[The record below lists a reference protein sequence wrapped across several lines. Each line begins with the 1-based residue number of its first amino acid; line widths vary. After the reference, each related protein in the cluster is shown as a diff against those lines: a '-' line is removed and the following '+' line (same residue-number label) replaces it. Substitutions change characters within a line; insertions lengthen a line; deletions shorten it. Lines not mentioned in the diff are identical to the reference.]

1 MADSMRINSF
11 IVSIC
16 LFSMGLEAQAWS
28 VEELRNRSRGFQE
41 ESLLARL
48 QQIGSLVEYKDQSTA
63 AICAAVHGDHREY
76 LMKIERLLDQ
86 LADDRWFIREEAE
99 RSLVETGARAISLIE
114 KRANEGATLEE
125 KIRSQRIRL
134 RIADRGTEEE
144 ERDTRFLRGWVA
156 TAAYLDPSARLTRS
170 LLSAVGHTD
179 PLIVQASI
187 RSLGVV
193 GGDKAAEVVQE
204 IYIDN
209 PGSQR
214 LRRTALAALARMP
227 GEAALKILASMFAEE
242 QIGTSE
248 GVAILRSLKTRPDAA
263 PVLAQISAGSDP
275 VLAACASLPLTDP
288 VAPENC
294 RLTMPSQIEVQKPF
308 LGVGVDHLLIDD
320 LVPGLPRIEVLIDDS
335 DLVEF
340 DHPQL
345 PLPKGTVR
353 LFMGQGSL
361 ITGTFL
367 SMNAETLQFGSPLF
381 GEIQLPRSEVQGI
394 AIDAQLDRLVGA
406 SGDHD
411 RLRLQDGSFVD
422 GQITEISR
430 DSARLQLADGSSRE
444 LPISEVSAVLLRRPT
459 QSEPDPN
466 LYTRVDTVAGDRL
479 LIHLAFATPGHL
491 GLVSDYLGSAVLP
504 LAKVHRMEFDVGGG
518 ALWGFTLI
526 ADYSENQILEVDD
539 QGEVVWSLD
548 EVFGCWDVECLDNGN
563 LLVTEYA
570 LNRVMEVD
578 REGNEIW
585 TYEKLKSPNDAD
597 RLENGNTLIA
607 DTYGERVIEVNM
619 AGEVVWEYSDQIK
632 PFDVERLSNGNTLIA
647 DDRKDRVIEIDVN
660 NQIVWQLKDL
670 ASVHDV
676 DRLSNGNTLITLRMD
691 HKVIEVDPAGNI
703 VFTIEDLDSPSDADR
718 LPNGHTLVAENSKVR
733 EFDRQGKVV
742 WERAVMWAVE
752 VNRY

>member
-1 MADSMRINSF
+1 MRIKNVT
-11 IVSIC
+11 IAIC
-16 LFSMGLEAQAWS
+16 LSSMGLAAQSWS

-41 ESLLARL
+41 ESLLAKL
-48 QQIGSLVEYKDQSTA
+48 QQVGALVEQKDQATA

-114 KRANEGATLEE
+114 KRSKDGATLEE
-125 KIRSQRIRL
+125 RIRSQRIRI

-144 ERDTRFLRGWVA
+144 ERDIRFLRGWVA
-156 TAAYLDPSARLTRS
+156 TAAYLEPSDRLTRS

-179 PLIVQASI
+179 PLVVQGAI

-193 GGDKAAEVVQE
+193 GGERAAEVVQAVYAE
-204 IYIDN
+204 N

-214 LRRTALAALARMP
+214 LQRTALAALARMP
-227 GEAALKILASMFAEE
+227 GAQALKILAAMFAEGK
-242 QIGTSE
+242 ISTSE
-248 GVAILRSLKTRPDAA
+248 GVAIVRSLKNREDAVA
-263 PVLAQISAGSDP
+263 LLDQLSSGSDP
-275 VLAACASLPLTDP
+275 VLAACAVLPTNS
-288 VAPENC
+288 AGSPENC
-294 RLTMPSQIEVQKPF
+294 RLTMPSQIELQKPF
-308 LGVGVDHLLIDD
+308 LGVGGDHLRIDALVKGMPRSEVQIDD
-320 LVPGLPRIEVLIDDS
+320 C
-335 DLVEF
+335 DLVAF

-345 PLPKGTVR
+345 PLSAGDIR

-361 ITGTFL
+361 LTGSFL
-367 SMNAETLQFGSPLF
+367 GLNGDSLEFISPVFGK
-381 GEIQLPRSEVQGI
+381 IQLPRSKVQGL
-394 AIDAQLDRLVGA
+394 AMDAQLERLVGA
-406 SGDHD
+406 SGDYD
-411 RLRLQDGSFVD
+411 RLRLQDGSFLD
-422 GQITEISR
+422 GRITAISQE
-430 DSARLQLADGSSRE
+430 SAELLLEDGSSRK
-444 LPISEVSAVLLRRPT
+444 LPISEVSAVLLKRPA
-459 QSEPDPN
+459 QSEQDPN
-466 LYTRVDTVAGDRL
+466 LYTRVDTVGGDRL
-479 LIHLAFATPGHL
+479 LIHLAFASQSHL
-491 GLVSDYLGSAVLP
+491 GVVSDSLGSAVLP
-504 LAKVHRMEFDVGGG
+504 LQKVSRLEFNVGGG

-539 QGEVVWSLD
+539 QGEVVWFLD

-578 REGNEIW
+578 REGREIW
-585 TYEKLKSPNDAD
+585 TYEQLKSPNDAD

-607 DTYGERVIEVNM
+607 DTYGERVVEVNM

-632 PFDVERLSNGNTLIA
+632 PFDVERLANGNTLIA

-670 ASVHDV
+670 SSVHDV
-676 DRLSNGNTLITLRMD
+676 DRLPNGNTLITLRMD
-691 HKVIEVDPAGNI
+691 HKVIEVDPSGNV